1 MQKLVRQNLIFA
13 CLLGTVAWAAEIYYT
28 PASSAA
34 AAYYAPLP
42 IAVPAA
48 RSAAILPLAYSRY
61 QAAVPLPAVET
72 YNSVQTPDSF
82 QQQYRSDY
90 KPVTYEFIH

>member
-1 MQKLVRQNLIFA
+1 MQKLLIFA
-13 CLLGTVAWAAEIYYT
+13 CLVGTMTWAAEVYYT
-28 PASSAA
+28 PHASAA

-42 IAVPAA
+42 IAVPAT
-48 RSAAILPLAYSRY
+48 RTAAIVPLAYSRI

>member
-1 MQKLVRQNLIFA
+1 MQKLLILA
-13 CLLGTVAWAAEIYYT
+13 CLLGTVAWATEVYYT
-28 PASSAA
+28 PAATAA

-48 RSAAILPLAYSRY
+48 RSAAIVPLAYSRI
-61 QAAVPLPAVET
+61 QAAMPLPAVET